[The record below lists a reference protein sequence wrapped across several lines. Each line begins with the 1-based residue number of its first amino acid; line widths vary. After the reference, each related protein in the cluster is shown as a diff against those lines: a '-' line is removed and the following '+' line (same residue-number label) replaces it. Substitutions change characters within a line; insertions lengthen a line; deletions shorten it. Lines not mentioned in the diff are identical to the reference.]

1 MVCKN
6 CGKELPDDAKFCP
19 RCGKLTSYK
28 AQKKKWYER
37 NWIWVIVAILVFA
50 IFGGRT
56 DGDDPVTD
64 VPEAESETKV
74 VVELSEKEQFAA
86 DFCEESGLS
95 EDCANSLYDFLFAD
109 LAAQNIRF
117 VGKNPVGDIN
127 WDVSTTGY
135 RLMVTADEGGI
146 YRVICGDYT
155 LYDGESIKYT
165 CDDLAQRDVSK
176 DRAAY
181 VVIAQEIVSGVLK
194 APSTAEFQNSWDM
207 AVARN
212 GNLVAVQG
220 YVDSQNGFGA
230 MIRSDF
236 VVEFNVIDIGS
247 FSYETQ
253 YIRIG
258 DEESGEFID
267 LE

>member
-1 MVCKN
+1 MYCKN
-6 CGKELPDDAKFCP
+6 CGKELPDNAKFCP

-28 AQKKKWYER
+28 ASKKKWYDR
-37 NWIWVIVAILVFA
+37 NWIWVLVAILVFA
-50 IFGGRT
+50 VIGGRSNDGNSST
-56 DGDDPVTD
+56 DA
-64 VPEAESETKV
+64 PEAESETKI

-86 DFCEESGLS
+86 DFREESGLS
-95 EDCANSLYDFLFAD
+95 EDCANFLYDFLYAD
-109 LAAQNIRF
+109 LGARNIRF
-117 VGKNPVGDIN
+117 VGKNSVGDIN
-127 WDVSTTGY
+127 WDISTTDY
-135 RLMVTADEGGI
+135 RLMATADEDGI

-155 LYDGESIKYT
+155 LYDGESVKYT
-165 CDDLAQRDVSK
+165 CDDLAQRDVS
-176 DRAAY
+176 DNRAAY
-181 VVIAQEIVSGVLK
+181 VVIAQEIVSSVLK
-194 APSTAEFQNSWDM
+194 APSTAEFQNSWEM
-207 AVARN
+207 VVARN

-236 VVEFNVIDIGS
+236 IVEFNVIDIGS

-258 DEESGEFID
+258 DEEIGEFID